1 MQVKSELYDELETR
15 QSNVNQSHKN
25 VTDEIEFLEIV
36 TPEKA
41 NEVAIFQSFLIIL

>member
-1 MQVKSELYDELETR
+1 MQVKNELDNELEAH
-15 QSNVNQSHKN
+15 QSNLNQNHTN
-25 VTDEIEFLEIV
+25 MTPEIEFLEIV